1 MALSVKG
8 LLGFSFEQI
17 RRLSIVKGERGG
29 GGGGGGGGVIL
40 QFQRENPP
48 PPLAHFINIRDN
60 LKTPLIHTVSKFE

>member
-1 MALSVKG
+1 MLSERVALSVKG

-17 RRLSIVKGERGG
+17 RRLSIVK
-29 GGGGGGGGVIL
+29 GGGGGVIL